1 MRRRARRIL
10 VGLLVLGVVLAAP
23 ILWIE
28 GVCTA
33 PRDPKARPGKPLVD
47 DRGYARRES
56 DSYLSFPE
64 WHIVYA
70 YEDLAGVLRR
80 GDESDFAYARQIVG
94 FWHSLCRLTQV
105 VSAREPIGTDTR
117 VMLYTIGWSFTAEL
131 ALEGGYEKTVGRLF
145 EWLRGKGKTP
155 EDEFVARDMQAYAAF
170 LRQTP
175 WYEYPFAARLI
186 GFWRGTPLRG
196 EHLARKLER
205 RAVITLEYGTK
216 AVYGRLIG
224 YASATALGAA
234 DLEVHTIVLGLEAGD
249 LAREPQVK
257 VVRELG
263 WGRTLIRT
271 PRYQAYTDLL
281 VRLARRGRNVAE
293 IAGNHRIL
301 VTALAPL
308 DPLPMPAG
316 ATALFEMRIQS
327 RPDRRRLGL
336 DVVVAQ
342 LTAAIRSLE
351 AAGATIEHV
360 YDY

>member
-1 MRRRARRIL
+1 MGIK
-10 VGLLVLGVVLAAP
+10 G
-23 ILWIE
+23 IYE
-28 GVCTA
+28 G
-33 PRDPKARPGKPLVD
+33 
-47 DRGYARRES
+47 
-56 DSYLSFPE
+56 
-64 WHIVYA
+64 
-70 YEDLAGVLRR
+70 
-80 GDESDFAYARQIVG
+80 
-94 FWHSLCRLTQV
+94 
-105 VSAREPIGTDTR
+105 
-117 VMLYTIGWSFTAEL
+117 TIGRFTA
-131 ALEGGYEKTVGRLF
+131 
-145 EWLRGKGKTP
+145 WLRGPRRPP
-155 EDEFVARDMQAYAAF
+155 EDEFALALADDYAAF

-196 EHLARKLER
+196 AHLARTLER

-234 DLEVHTIVLGLEAGD
+234 GLEVHTIVLGLEPGD

-316 ATALFEMRIQS
+316 ATELFEMRIQS